1 MPRDDLALEV
11 QKSWDDVR
19 FSLRSH
25 LLGKLQMMTEPS
37 QTEGELG
44 VGTKVPQKIF
54 YLQQLLFFYP
64 ETKVFSWYQHLQIK
78 SVLCV
83 LRNCQSCIPGGE
95 KGFDRLTLGF
105 QTASP
110 ALCSMLRDEIQVLN
124 GVAEPHNIIAFLNHV
139 YLNTVAQELGVLMD
153 KAIETALKDNTI
165 HSMKGGRMSS
175 KKSAV
180 GQCLHYLLFIF
191 HIKLEVIK
199 IGLWVEFASYNLFVW
214 LLQYRKVVV
223 IDIYTV

>member
-1 MPRDDLALEV
+1 MPCDDLALEV
-11 QKSWDDVR
+11 QKAWDDVR

-44 VGTKVPQKIF
+44 VGTKLTQKIF
-54 YLQQLLFFYP
+54 YLQQLLFLFP
-64 ETKVFSWYQHLQIK
+64 ETKFFSWYQHLQIK
-78 SVLCV
+78 AILSV
-83 LRNCQSCIPGGE
+83 LRNCQSCIPGGK
-95 KGFDRLTLGF
+95 KGFDRLIQGF

-110 ALCSMLRDEIQVLN
+110 VLCSILREEIHVLN

-139 YLNTVAQELGVLMD
+139 YLNTVAQELGLLID
-153 KAIETALKDNTI
+153 KVIETALKDNTT
-165 HSMKGGRMSS
+165 HSMKGTNMSS

-180 GQCLHYLLFIF
+180 GQCLHALLFIL

-199 IGLWVEFASYNLFVW
+199 IGL
-214 LLQYRKVVV
+214 
-223 IDIYTV
+223 